1 MGKLFGLLNIF
12 DMKFLYL
19 INTRIK
25 SNKLDKL
32 LPLLTNIGSA
42 AFTLIFTSTLVLFGR
57 SRVKIAGIESVFA
70 LITSSIFVIF
80 LKGRFTRPRPYWVID
95 NVNSFNMNLKD
106 YSFPSGHTTAAFSL
120 ATVLSYN
127 FPHFILL
134 FMSIA
139 LIVGLSRIYL
149 AVHFPTDV
157 IMGIIIGVSF
167 GLFNSSMIHPYFI
180 YRFLELKF

>member
-1 MGKLFGLLNIF
+1 MDKIFGLLNIF
-12 DMKFLYL
+12 DLKFLYL
-19 INTRIK
+19 INTKIK
-25 SNKLDKL
+25 SNKLDKFV
-32 LPLLTNIGSA
+32 PLLTNIGSA
-42 AFTLIFTSTLVLFGR
+42 AFTLIFTSALILIGR
-57 SRVKIAGIESVFA
+57 SRTKIAGIESLFA
-70 LITSSIFVIF
+70 LITSSIFVTY
-80 LKGRFTRPRPYWVID
+80 LKDKFTRPRPYWVID
-95 NVNSFNMNLKD
+95 NVNSFNLNLKD

-127 FPHFILL
+127 FPDFILF
-134 FMSIA
+134 FMAIA

-167 GLFNSSMIHPYFI
+167 GLINSSMIHPYFI